1 MRTSSSPTSSRRT
14 AARGRVKE
22 APVAGLPTVSYYPPI
37 VATLLT
43 TLVVVLIMGLLTLFA
58 LNKVLVE
65 LNKAST
71 LNQADSIV
79 NAGFCGVL
87 TLIGGIATI
96 YFITALIK
104 GIRDLGSPIH
114 YARGTMLDKRI
125 LGGRKTGNWM
135 GVGVRY
141 AGPDLQTAQTITD
154 EQYSASPDRS
164 KMLQPRFG
172 EAPTT
177 PARTKRPNAYLPT
190 DRIAAQASTSDKP
203 PDPSAPRVI
212 YRVDPSSFETIEPDE
227 EVLIAHSRH
236 LQHIFYVAHL
246 RGGDWES
253 WRNKQ
258 LI

>member
-14 AARGRVKE
+14 DARGRVKE
-22 APVAGLPTVSYYPPI
+22 APVAGLPTVNYYPPI
-37 VATLLT
+37 VATLVT

-58 LNKVLVE
+58 LNKVIVE

-71 LNQADSIV
+71 LNQGDSIV

-87 TLIGGIATI
+87 TLIGSVATL

-104 GIRDLGSPIH
+104 GIRDLRAPIH

-141 AGPDLQTAQTITD
+141 AGPDLQTAQEITD
-154 EQYSASPDRS
+154 EQYAASPDRS
-164 KMLQPRFG
+164 KILQPRG
-172 EAPTT
+172 PVKLTNT
-177 PARTKRPNAYLPT
+177 RTKRPNAYLPT
-190 DRIAAQASTSDKP
+190 DRIAAQAATTDKP
-203 PDPSAPRVI
+203 PDPTAPRVI
-212 YRVDPSSFETIEPDE
+212 FRVDPASFEGIEPDE

-246 RGGDWES
+246 RGGEWES